1 MKESYGI
8 YELYLNK
15 AVIMIINYCLPEV
28 EAIKIMHEVKHVFIG
43 ILIILIFLFIL
54 KNGAVGLLLTES

>member
-15 AVIMIINYCLPEV
+15 AVIMSINYCQSEV
-28 EAIKIMHEVKHVFIG
+28 EAIKIMNEVKHVFIG
-43 ILIILIFLFIL
+43 ILIIFIFLFIL
-54 KNGAVGLLLTES
+54 KNGVVGLLLIES